1 MPTKKTKKSSY
12 IQVDQKSMTRKK
24 NTSIVSI
31 STSNRPRKLT
41 SSHSSSVILK
51 NNSFI
56 KGRSISSKTNVLELG
71 LKYVKG
77 V

>member
-1 MPTKKTKKSSY
+1 
-12 IQVDQKSMTRKK
+12 MTRKK